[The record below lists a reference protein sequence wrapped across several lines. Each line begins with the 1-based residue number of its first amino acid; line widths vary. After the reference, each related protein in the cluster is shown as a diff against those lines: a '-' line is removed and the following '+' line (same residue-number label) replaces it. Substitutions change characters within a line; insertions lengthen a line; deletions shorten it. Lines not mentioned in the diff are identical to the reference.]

1 MDNINS
7 TQYEEIK
14 AILEKENPNDFN
26 IQKFIEDVGKV
37 KEKTQKPKWSHDEW
51 DNWYGGY

>member
-37 KEKTQKPKWSHDEW
+37 KEKTQKPKWFDDEW